1 MEMNLTDDEI
11 KSIAEDL
18 DCGMKVYINKVT
30 NKIKSIINTNDLFYA
45 DDEFLYE
52 DLKEIEENF
61 DQYFEFEKMDSSES
75 FRVMEYFVES
85 IEDIE
90 LKKKLELGLDLSKPF
105 RNFKDIIDS
114 ETEYREKW
122 FQFKN
127 EKYIEYVKEQI
138 EYIVH

>member
-1 MEMNLTDDEI
+1 MNLTDDEI